1 MLSFKEL
8 SEHMYHKVEVV
19 GYAAPDDDSK
29 LEIIALE
36 CKSKDCDTNTI
47 YEVDRGDLVWGGSVH
62 DK

>member
-8 SEHMYHKVEVV
+8 SEHMYHNVEIV

-36 CKSKDCDTNTI
+36 CKSKDCNIKTI
-47 YEVDRGDLVWGGSVH
+47 YEFVKTSHNARVW
-62 DK
+62 